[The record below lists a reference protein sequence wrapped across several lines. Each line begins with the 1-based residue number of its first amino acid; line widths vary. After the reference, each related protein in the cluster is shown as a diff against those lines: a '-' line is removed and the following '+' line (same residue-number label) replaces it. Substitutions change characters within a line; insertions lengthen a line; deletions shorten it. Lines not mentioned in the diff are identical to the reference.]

1 MSSKTSHLI
10 QSFFNTLVQ
19 DIKSYQ
25 KLEILLKQ
33 QKALYLHFDADQL
46 ESNIA
51 QQQPLLVLLRQN
63 AHQRSQIMATFQLK
77 MDKKGVE
84 RFFSALP
91 PAAAEKIKSLWHQL
105 ETLIKHCQVLNQEN
119 GQTSA
124 SFHELIASLTRP
136 QQHTYTEQPIR

>member
-25 KLEILLKQ
+25 KLETLLKQ
-33 QKALYLHFDADQL
+33 QKSLYLHFDADKL
-46 ESNIA
+46 ERNTA
-51 QQQPLLVLLRQN
+51 QQQPLLTLLRQH
-63 AHQRSQIMATFQLK
+63 AHQRSQIMATFQLPT
-77 MDKKGVE
+77 DKQGVE

-91 PAAAEKIKSLWHQL
+91 PTAAEKLQALWLEL
-105 ETLIKHCQVLNQEN
+105 ETLIKRCQVLNQEN

-124 SFHELIASLTRP
+124 SFHELVASLTNP
-136 QQHTYTEQPIR
+136 QQHTYTEQPLG